1 MQDEKQWDVVSLL
14 KASSDFFTEKNVDDA
29 RLNAELLLAHT
40 LRLRRLDLYLYFDRP
55 VSEKERA
62 EFRELCRRRLKGEPL
77 QYITGEQEFYGYPFF
92 VDKRVL
98 VPRPE
103 TELLVEAAI
112 ETVESLSDAPEI
124 RILDI
129 GTGSG
134 CIAVTFA
141 KKLPNARITAVDLSA
156 DALDVARRNA
166 EMNEVSGQITFLE
179 TDALSSDFSEQ
190 FKEPF
195 DLIISN
201 PPYIPEREA
210 ETLQIEVRD
219 YEPHAALFVTEGF
232 EFYEKISRDAKVLL
246 KPGGHL
252 FFELHADGAARVK
265 AIFERLGFS
274 NIQILKDYSGI
285 LRMALA
291 QKP

>member
-1 MQDEKQWDVVSLL
+1 MQDEKQWDVVSLI
-14 KASSDFFTEKNVDDA
+14 KASSDFFAQKNIDEA
-29 RLNAELLLAHT
+29 RLNSELLLAHT
-40 LRLRRLDLYLYFDRP
+40 LNLKRFDLYLYFDRP

-62 EFRELCRRRLKGEPL
+62 EFRELCKRRLKGEPV
-77 QYITGEQEFYGYPFF
+77 QYITGEQEFFGYPFF

-98 VPRPE
+98 IPRPE
-103 TELLVEAAI
+103 TELLVEASI
-112 ETVESLSDAPEI
+112 EALESLSEAEEI

-134 CIAVTFA
+134 CIAITLA
-141 KKLPNARITAVDLSA
+141 KKLANARITAVDFSKDALSIAAKNAEKNEVLDRITFVEA
-156 DALDVARRNA
+156 DALSV
-166 EMNEVSGQITFLE
+166 
-179 TDALSSDFSEQ
+179 DFSEQ
-190 FKEPF
+190 FKESF

-219 YEPHAALFVTEGF
+219 YEPHMALFVAEGF
-232 EFYEKISRDAKVLL
+232 EFYEKISRDAMALL

-252 FFELHADGAARVK
+252 FFELHADGAERVK
-265 AIFERLGFS
+265 STLEDLKFC

-285 LRMALA
+285 LRMAWA